1 MSKRNSHSN
10 VFGNKHDSSL
20 PKDKKSLKKCNKR
33 SKKEQE
39 ALSAKCRVDAINEIL
54 RRRHEKG

>member
-10 VFGNKHDSSL
+10 VFGNNHDSSL
-20 PKDKKSLKKCNKR
+20 PKDKKSLGKCKKR

-39 ALSAKCRVDAINEIL
+39 LLSAKCRVDAISEIL